1 MMKKT
6 LSLKQYSIAAVAL
19 IGTTAAYSQ
28 VAYTDIDP
36 DVVLDEPD
44 EIFGI
49 DLDDDGLND
58 FNFFNES
65 FTTTV
70 FYSDLANIRAL
81 FVGAFDTMQNGI
93 IASLGYLSGGG
104 GYTYFR
110 PYPLDSG
117 IIVGEMFNFYNDNYQ
132 TLAKIAYKTIDPED
146 ALPGGKWYPWYGED
160 ITNKFIGFRF
170 IDEVESL
177 HYGWIRCSVIDSGHT
192 LIIHD
197 YAYEMTQDNPIIA
210 GDTISYVDINNH
222 QSVANVV
229 IYSTGQL
236 ISINCENKYFTN
248 VNVIDMSGKVL
259 LSKTS
264 RYNSLEIKI
273 NHLPKGAYIVK
284 VLVDNIAITKKIIK
298 Y

>member
-1 MMKKT
+1 
-6 LSLKQYSIAAVAL
+6 L
-19 IGTTAAYSQ
+19 
-28 VAYTDIDP
+28 
-36 DVVLDEPD
+36 
-44 EIFGI
+44 
-49 DLDDDGLND
+49 
-58 FNFFNES
+58 
-65 FTTTV
+65 
-70 FYSDLANIRAL
+70 R
-81 FVGAFDTMQNGI
+81 
-93 IASLGYLSGGG
+93 
-104 GYTYFR
+104 
-110 PYPLDSG
+110 
-117 IIVGEMFNFYNDNYQ
+117 
-132 TLAKIAYKTIDPED
+132 
-146 ALPGGKWYPWYGED
+146 
-160 ITNKFIGFRF
+160 
-170 IDEVESL
+170 
-177 HYGWIRCSVIDSGHT
+177 
-192 LIIHD
+192 
-197 YAYEMTQDNPIIA
+197 